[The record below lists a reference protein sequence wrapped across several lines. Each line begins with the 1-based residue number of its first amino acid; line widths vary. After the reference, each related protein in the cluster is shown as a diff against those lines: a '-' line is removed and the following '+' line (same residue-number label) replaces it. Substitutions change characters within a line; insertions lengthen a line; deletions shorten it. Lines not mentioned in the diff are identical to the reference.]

1 MQRKTHIK
9 DALDL
14 FLLDCR
20 ARRLTPSTQTFY
32 RTKIQT
38 FFKELEIDTLQGVSG
53 IHVRAGFA
61 ALADRGLSG
70 QTQNNVARA
79 IRAFFNFCVAEKLL
93 PSSPMANIKLPKV
106 ERKVIQSLTT
116 KEVRRILRACAH
128 ERDTA
133 IVLFILDT
141 GVRASELIALNVG
154 DFDSETGTTTVR
166 RGKGQK
172 QRVIHCSLRT
182 RREIARYLLERERPG
197 KGEPLFAA
205 IKPAGERLTLSG
217 IVQLF
222 KRLSEAS
229 GVAGCQ
235 AHNLRR
241 TFAIECL
248 RNGMNI
254 FILAKLMGHSDIS
267 VLRPYLALVEHDLQ
281 AAHAKASPVDKLRV

>member
-1 MQRKTHIK
+1 MHRRTHIN

-14 FLLDCR
+14 FLLDCK

-38 FFKELEIDTLQGVSG
+38 FFKELDIDTLQDVTAV
-53 IHVRAGFA
+53 HVRAAFA

-70 QTQNNVARA
+70 QSQHNVARA
-79 IRAFFNFCVAEKLL
+79 IRAFFNFCVAEKLI
-93 PSSPMANIKLPKV
+93 PSSPLANIKLPKV
-106 ERKVIQSLTT
+106 EKKVIQSLT
-116 KEVRRILRACAH
+116 KPEIRAILKACDH
-128 ERDTA
+128 DRNTA

-141 GVRASELIALNVG
+141 GVRASELIALNYG
-154 DFDSETGTTTVR
+154 DLDMETGTVSIR

-172 QRVIHCSLRT
+172 QRTVHCSLKTKRA
-182 RREIARYLLERERPG
+182 IARYMLEREKPT

-205 IKPAGERLTLSG
+205 IKPAGDRLTLSG
-217 IVQLF
+217 VVQLF
-222 KRLSEAS
+222 DRLRDVS

-248 RNGMNI
+248 RNGMNV

-281 AAHAKASPVDKLRV
+281 AAHAKASPVDKL